1 VAALWAVNAIA
12 CVPATRFGPDRDDA
26 GWRVY
31 LGSPRHDAFAG
42 ESLAA
47 APQSLWHTDAGRSVR
62 GSPAIGTSVIA
73 VGTSDRSVV
82 LLERATGQPIWRQR
96 VPGPVAGGPLLAGDL
111 LYVATQAVP
120 DGRVLALRLK
130 TGKARWRANT
140 GGVTAPLA
148 LAGDLVV
155 AVTDGGDVVAL
166 DAATGAQ
173 RWRRPLRRAARAT
186 PVPTTEGIAVATL
199 GDSLYLL
206 DSATGAVRAHLAT
219 PGVVLGTPASDG
231 RRLFLATTAGRLLA
245 VSLPTLAIQWERSL
259 DAAVYGA
266 PALVGDTL
274 YALSARGTLWRVPI
288 DAPDGA
294 RSIALGVPATAG
306 PTPIA
311 GGVLVAGVTGEVLL
325 VDTASETV
333 RWRTQRRGPIEEPPL
348 VRNGLLIIV
357 TGDGTVEAL
366 R

>member
-1 VAALWAVNAIA
+1 
-12 CVPATRFGPDRDDA
+12 
-26 GWRVY
+26 VY
-31 LGSPRHDAFAG
+31 LGSPRHDACAG

-47 APQSLWHTDAGRSVR
+47 APQSLWHTTAGRAVR

-82 LLERATGQPIWRQR
+82 LLDRATGQPIWRQR

-130 TGKARWRANT
+130 TGKVKWRART

-148 LAGDLVV
+148 LAGDLVI

-173 RWRRPLRRAARAT
+173 RWRRSLRRGARAT
-186 PVPTTEGIAVATL
+186 PVPTAEGIVVATL

-206 DSATGAVRAHLAT
+206 NAATGVVRAHFAT
-219 PGVVLGTPASDG
+219 PGVVLGTPATDG
-231 RRLFLATTAGRLLA
+231 HRLFLATTAGRLVA
-245 VSLPTLAIQWERSL
+245 ISLPTLAVQWERPL
-259 DAAVYGA
+259 DDAVYGA

-274 YALSARGTLWRVPI
+274 YALSARGTLWRVPV

-294 RSIALGVPATAG
+294 RSVALGVSATAG

-311 GGVLVAGVTGEVLL
+311 GGVLVAGVAGEVLF
-325 VDTASETV
+325 VDAASDSV

-348 VRNGLLIIV
+348 LRDRQLILV
-357 TGDGTVEAL
+357 TGDGTVEAF

>member
-1 VAALWAVNAIA
+1 MAGLWAVNAMA
-12 CVPATRFGPDRDDA
+12 CVPLPRSGPDRDVA

-31 LGSPRHDAFAG
+31 LGSPRHDASAA

-47 APQSLWHTDAGRSVR
+47 APQSLWRTDVGRSVR
-62 GSPAIGTSVIA
+62 GSPAIGASVIA
-73 VGTSDRSVV
+73 VGTSDRNVV
-82 LLERATGQPIWRQR
+82 LLERATGQQIWRQR
-96 VPGPVAGGPLLAGDL
+96 VAGPVAGGPLLAGDL

-120 DGRVLALRLK
+120 DGRVLALSLM
-130 TGKARWRANT
+130 TGKPKWRASI

-148 LAGDLVV
+148 LAGNLLV
-155 AVTDGGDVVAL
+155 AVTDEGDVVAF

-173 RWRRPLRRAARAT
+173 RWRRSLRRAGRTT
-186 PVPTTEGIAVATL
+186 PVPTAEGIVVATL

-206 DSATGAVRAHLAT
+206 DSATGTVRAHLAT
-219 PGVVLGTPASDG
+219 PGVMLGTPASDG

-245 VSLPTLAIQWERSL
+245 VSLSTFAILWERAL
-259 DAAVYGA
+259 DDVIYGA

-274 YALSARGTLWRVPI
+274 YVLSAQGTLWRVPV

-306 PTPIA
+306 PTPIV

-325 VDTASETV
+325 VDAASDTV

-348 VRNGLLIIV
+348 VRDGQLIIV
-357 TGDGTVEAL
+357 TGDGAVEVF

>member
-1 VAALWAVNAIA
+1 MAALWAVNATA
-12 CVPATRFGPDRDDA
+12 CVPVVRFGPDRDDA

-31 LGSPRHDAFAG
+31 LGTPRHDAFAS

-47 APQSLWHTDAGRSVR
+47 APQSLWHTRAGRAVR

-73 VGTSDRSVV
+73 VGTSDRNVV
-82 LLERATGQPIWRQR
+82 LLERATGQVIWRQR

-111 LYVATQAVP
+111 LYAATQAVP

-130 TGKARWRANT
+130 TGKVKWRTRT

-148 LAGDLVV
+148 LVGDLVI

-166 DAATGAQ
+166 DAATGSR
-173 RWRRPLRRAARAT
+173 RWRRALRRGARAT
-186 PVPTTEGIAVATL
+186 PVPTTEGIVVATL

-206 DSATGAVRAHLAT
+206 DGATGAVRAQFAT
-219 PGVVLGTPASDG
+219 PGVVLGTPATDG
-231 RRLFLATTAGRLLA
+231 HRLFLATTAGKLVAL
-245 VSLPTLAIQWERSL
+245 SLPTLAVQWERLL
-259 DAAVYGA
+259 DDAVYGA

-274 YALSARGTLWRVPI
+274 YVLSARGTLWRVPV

-294 RSIALGVPATAG
+294 RSVTLGVPATAG

-311 GGVLVAGVTGEVLL
+311 GGVLVAGVAGEVLL
-325 VDTASETV
+325 VDAGSDSV
-333 RWRTQRRGPIEEPPL
+333 RWRMQRRGPIEEPAL
-348 VRNGLLIIV
+348 VRDRLLILV
-357 TGDGTVEAL
+357 AGDGTVEAF

>member
-1 VAALWAVNAIA
+1 VAALWAVNATA
-12 CVPATRFGPDRDDA
+12 CVPVARLGPDRDDA

-31 LGSPRHDAFAG
+31 LGSPRHDAFAA

-47 APQSLWHTDAGRSVR
+47 APQSLWHTGVGRAVR
-62 GSPAIGTSVIA
+62 GSPAIGASVIA

-82 LLERATGQPIWRQR
+82 LLERATGQLIWRQR

-130 TGKARWRANT
+130 TGKVKWQART
-140 GGVTAPLA
+140 GGVTASLA
-148 LAGDLVV
+148 LTGDLVV

-173 RWRRPLRRAARAT
+173 RWRCSLRRAARAA
-186 PVPTTEGIAVATL
+186 PVPTAEGIVVATL

-206 DSATGAVRAHLAT
+206 DSATGTVRAHFAT
-219 PGVVLGTPASDG
+219 PGVVLGTPATD
-231 RRLFLATTAGRLLA
+231 RHRLFLATTAGRLLA
-245 VSLPTLAIQWERSL
+245 LSLPTLAVQWERPL
-259 DAAVYGA
+259 DDAVYGA

-274 YALSARGTLWRVPI
+274 YALSARGTLWRVPV

-294 RSIALGVPATAG
+294 RSVALGVSATAG

-311 GGVLVAGVTGEVLL
+311 GGVLVAGVAGEVLL
-325 VDTASETV
+325 VDAASDSV

-348 VRNGLLIIV
+348 VRDRQLILV
-357 TGDGTVEAL
+357 TGDGTVEAF